1 MCTDPL
7 AQLYL
12 PRGQYV
18 DCVRV
23 ADYCTVTVKET
34 NVFHSQASISAR
46 GLLATDYAIRANDF
60 SASSYDTRQRAGW
73 GGEEEAQGR
82 AHKRRGDWLQSVER
96 TKKFEETDKLK
107 YNISN
112 WIWEV
117 VQIWRQEALSWFST
131 AAAKWFLYM
140 HPSSWRQQQQLC
152 LRQKNKN
159 KKFFGVQRHRT
170 CSHAE
175 TVGCCSTGVYIEV

>member
-1 MCTDPL
+1 MCMDPL

-46 GLLATDYAIRANDF
+46 GLLATDYAIWANDF
-60 SASSYDTRQRAGW
+60 SASSYETGQRAGW

-82 AHKRRGDWLQSVER
+82 AHKRKGLTAMCGEN
-96 TKKFEETDKLK
+96 KKFEEADKRK
-107 YNISN
+107 WNISN
-112 WIWEV
+112 WVWEV
-117 VQIWRQEALSWFST
+117 VERGRQEALSWFSHRRFELVFYNSRLVVGGNNNSFVER
-131 AAAKWFLYM
+131 KKKEILFGV
-140 HPSSWRQQQQLC
+140 H
-152 LRQKNKN
+152 RQKL
-159 KKFFGVQRHRT
+159 FTMQRLWD
-170 CSHAE
+170 
-175 TVGCCSTGVYIEV
+175 VP

>member
-34 NVFHSQASISAR
+34 NVFHSQASIEAR
-46 GLLATDYAIRANDF
+46 GLLATDYAIWANDF
-60 SASSYDTRQRAGW
+60 SASSYETGQRARW

-82 AHKRRGDWLQSVER
+82 AHKRRGTGCKVRREVKSLRKQINENGIFQIGFGRWSRDGVRKHFHGFSTHALNYNRRLVVGGNNNSFVER
-96 TKKFEETDKLK
+96 KIRKSCLEYRHRNSSHVET
-107 YNISN
+107 
-112 WIWEV
+112 
-117 VQIWRQEALSWFST
+117 AG
-131 AAAKWFLYM
+131 WFLTRVM
-140 HPSSWRQQQQLC
+140 WKCR
-152 LRQKNKN
+152 
-159 KKFFGVQRHRT
+159 
-170 CSHAE
+170 
-175 TVGCCSTGVYIEV
+175 

>member
-1 MCTDPL
+1 MCMDPL

-60 SASSYDTRQRAGW
+60 SASSYERGQRAGW

-82 AHKRRGDWLQSVER
+82 AHKRKGLTAMCEELKSLRKQINENGILQIGFGRWSREGDRKHFHGFLTEAFQLVFYKSRLVVGGNNKSFVER
-96 TKKFEETDKLK
+96 EKKEIL
-107 YNISN
+107 
-112 WIWEV
+112 
-117 VQIWRQEALSWFST
+117 
-131 AAAKWFLYM
+131 
-140 HPSSWRQQQQLC
+140 
-152 LRQKNKN
+152 
-159 KKFFGVQRHRT
+159 FGVQRQKL
-170 CSHAE
+170 S
-175 TVGCCSTGVYIEV
+175 TVQRLWDVP

>member
-18 DCVRV
+18 DRIRV

-82 AHKRRGDWLQSVER
+82 AHKWRWDWLQSAER
-96 TKKFEETDKLK
+96 TKKFEETHKWK
-107 YNISN
+107 WNILN
-112 WIWEV
+112 WNWGSGREK
-117 VQIWRQEALSWFST
+117 ETGST
-131 AAAKWFLYM
+131 FMVFHSRCELVFLWQ
-140 HPSSWRQQQQLC
+140 HSSGWRQQQQLSR
-152 LRQKNKN
+152 RQK
-159 KKFFGVQRHRT
+159 KKVVFGVQRHRT

-175 TVGCCSTGVYIEV
+175 TVGCCFTGVYVEV

>member
-12 PRGQYV
+12 PQGQYV

-34 NVFHSQASISAR
+34 NVFHSQASISAK

-60 SASSYDTRQRAGW
+60 SLSSYDTRQRAGW

-131 AAAKWFLYM
+131 AAANWFLYDSILAVGGNNNSFVYGKKKKKKRNSLEYKGTEPVHM
-140 HPSSWRQQQQLC
+140 QRLWGVAPLLC
-152 LRQKNKN
+152 
-159 KKFFGVQRHRT
+159 T
-170 CSHAE
+170 
-175 TVGCCSTGVYIEV
+175 